1 MADGMKI
8 VSDKWMLQSRQI
20 VNWGSY
26 GGWHEFRPSMDE
38 TMPVTLLAG
47 ASESGKSTLVD
58 AQISLLYPSGT
69 PYNKASN
76 SGRSER
82 NDYTYLRGMIGVS
95 DSENGETPIFLRG
108 KDADG
113 TPQNI
118 WGAIVDTYVNKT
130 DGGLLSCGK
139 FLYLNAGDGQDGL
152 RRRYITWNRT
162 IDPRLMDQYRNT
174 PFTRSMF
181 EKTYPECTT
190 HTNAAAFHASIWQ
203 DMGLS
208 ADACRLLHKIQ
219 SADAPSKLDDI
230 FKQGV
235 LDIPESI
242 RLAHETVDDYNRF
255 NENFHS
261 MEDKMARV
269 AILQNIQTRYGEYAK
284 QTSERREYEPINPDS
299 EHGNATLSAWARS
312 RMASEVRA
320 GLPAAQRKVKE
331 SQEAIDRAMQRVGEL
346 NTRIDAVKERIQGID
361 GGSLQQLGKDLQ
373 RVRQDIDEASRQ
385 RHAIAER
392 FEQVEGRLPDSEQ
405 TWDAKRAML
414 AETLDTYEERLK
426 DANARFQQLVGERHD
441 RQRDRDSLRR
451 DYQRKLTHRTRISD
465 DMDDARTL
473 IMRATG
479 LDASELPYVAELM
492 DVNEQD
498 EQWRLAMNVTYAPI
512 AQTILVDKRHEQG
525 FAAKISAI
533 DPKLMTRR
541 TWRFIDTGMQYES
554 SASEGWMSSKL
565 QYQEDSPFAGWLK
578 NQTTSPRFDAR
589 CVHAIDDMN
598 HDERQVQSDGQIKSG
613 DRGFHGSKG
622 LHQVIGFMNEQY
634 LAELKNQLD
643 KAEQALQNA
652 DRRSEQ
658 MSNAISLLQD
668 EHELARIVADMPWSK
683 IDVNGLREQETRIR
697 RQIERIEND
706 PELGQLQTE
715 LKQLNQQA
723 TAENRNQYQ
732 AEDDLDKAQHAVQAE
747 QAWLDAYGND
757 DFDDATLSSM
767 VSNLLADAYENCFGA
782 SVRAQDRPKLIAG
795 LFDHESETP
804 FHTRAL
810 RNIARI
816 ARTRIQEI
824 DARSNQLRADTER
837 IMDDY
842 LKNHSTDDNTVMA
855 SVEDYRYFLDE
866 LNELNMLVTRAA
878 TDEEYAN
885 SKKTLHELPTAQPR
899 ATHRRRKHQRT
910 TQPHQQHAQ
919 RTTIRPTRRQTITRR
934 DLQPNRPTIRNNP
947 QPHPVKTGRLDAQR
961 KRQSHGNTQRIQQLR
976 NIREQTAQRTRQNTR
991 HQRHQSIR
999 RTQPRPTR
1007 TQLIL
1012 RNRAPRQRPR
1022 RTHQLYRRKIR
1033 RSPPR
1038 THLIRLRRSPHL
1050 PPRRRPHRTPHLHH
1064 ALPRRST
1071 HQSRRPLHQTR
1082 ARRTTPTRLPNYR
1095 LRPGKQ
1101 NRGNPQRRQQSI
1113 RRIQRPIHRQLIPTG
1128 TRQRN
1133 HHTGRNTAHHRTRET
1148 NNGGITH
1155 GNGQKHHQQRHPQPT
1170 QRIRH
1175 RLSHQAHV

>member
-1 MADGMKI
+1 M
-8 VSDKWMLQSRQI
+8 
-20 VNWGSY
+20 
-26 GGWHEFRPSMDE
+26 
-38 TMPVTLLAG
+38 
-47 ASESGKSTLVD
+47 
-58 AQISLLYPSGT
+58 
-69 PYNKASN
+69 
-76 SGRSER
+76 GR
-82 NDYTYLRGMIGVS
+82 
-95 DSENGETPIFLRG
+95 
-108 KDADG
+108 
-113 TPQNI
+113 
-118 WGAIVDTYVNKT
+118 
-130 DGGLLSCGK
+130 
-139 FLYLNAGDGQDGL
+139 
-152 RRRYITWNRT
+152 
-162 IDPRLMDQYRNT
+162 
-174 PFTRSMF
+174 
-181 EKTYPECTT
+181 
-190 HTNAAAFHASIWQ
+190 
-203 DMGLS
+203 
-208 ADACRLLHKIQ
+208 
-219 SADAPSKLDDI
+219 
-230 FKQGV
+230 
-235 LDIPESI
+235 
-242 RLAHETVDDYNRF
+242 
-255 NENFHS
+255 
-261 MEDKMARV
+261 
-269 AILQNIQTRYGEYAK
+269 QTRHA
-284 QTSERREYEPINPDS
+284 RR
-299 EHGNATLSAWARS
+299 
-312 RMASEVRA
+312 
-320 GLPAAQRKVKE
+320 
-331 SQEAIDRAMQRVGEL
+331 
-346 NTRIDAVKERIQGID
+346 
-361 GGSLQQLGKDLQ
+361 
-373 RVRQDIDEASRQ
+373 
-385 RHAIAER
+385 
-392 FEQVEGRLPDSEQ
+392 
-405 TWDAKRAML
+405 
-414 AETLDTYEERLK
+414 
-426 DANARFQQLVGERHD
+426 NARHI
-441 RQRDRDSLRR
+441 R

-565 QYQEDSPFAGWLK
+565 QYREDSPFAGWLK

-598 HDERQVQSDGQIKSG
+598 HDERQVQADGQIKSG

-658 MSNAISLLQD
+658 MSNTISLLQD

-842 LKNHSTDDNTVMA
+842 LNNHSTDDNTVMA

-885 SKKTLHELPTAQPR
+885 SVKKLYMSF
-899 ATHRRRKHQRT
+899 
-910 TQPHQQHAQ
+910 QQ
-919 RTTIRPTRRQTITRR
+919 
-934 DLQPNRPTIRNNP
+934 LNW
-947 QPHPVKTGRLDAQR
+947 KTGRATQATIPR
-961 KRQSHGNTQRIQQLR
+961 KHAKHST
-976 NIREQTAQRTRQNTR
+976 TA
-991 HQRHQSIR
+991 
-999 RTQPRPTR
+999 
-1007 TQLIL
+1007 
-1012 RNRAPRQRPR
+1012 
-1022 RTHQLYRRKIR
+1022 
-1033 RSPPR
+1033 
-1038 THLIRLRRSPHL
+1038 
-1050 PPRRRPHRTPHLHH
+1050 
-1064 ALPRRST
+1064 
-1071 HQSRRPLHQTR
+1071 
-1082 ARRTTPTRLPNYR
+1082 
-1095 LRPGKQ
+1095 
-1101 NRGNPQRRQQSI
+1101 
-1113 RRIQRPIHRQLIPTG
+1113 
-1128 TRQRN
+1128 
-1133 HHTGRNTAHHRTRET
+1133 
-1148 NNGGITH
+1148 
-1155 GNGQKHHQQRHPQPT
+1155 KH
-1170 QRIRH
+1170 
-1175 RLSHQAHV
+1175 S

>member
-1 MADGMKI
+1 
-8 VSDKWMLQSRQI
+8 
-20 VNWGSY
+20 
-26 GGWHEFRPSMDE
+26 
-38 TMPVTLLAG
+38 
-47 ASESGKSTLVD
+47 
-58 AQISLLYPSGT
+58 
-69 PYNKASN
+69 
-76 SGRSER
+76 
-82 NDYTYLRGMIGVS
+82 
-95 DSENGETPIFLRG
+95 
-108 KDADG
+108 
-113 TPQNI
+113 
-118 WGAIVDTYVNKT
+118 
-130 DGGLLSCGK
+130 
-139 FLYLNAGDGQDGL
+139 
-152 RRRYITWNRT
+152 
-162 IDPRLMDQYRNT
+162 
-174 PFTRSMF
+174 
-181 EKTYPECTT
+181 
-190 HTNAAAFHASIWQ
+190 
-203 DMGLS
+203 
-208 ADACRLLHKIQ
+208 
-219 SADAPSKLDDI
+219 
-230 FKQGV
+230 
-235 LDIPESI
+235 
-242 RLAHETVDDYNRF
+242 
-255 NENFHS
+255 
-261 MEDKMARV
+261 
-269 AILQNIQTRYGEYAK
+269 
-284 QTSERREYEPINPDS
+284 
-299 EHGNATLSAWARS
+299 
-312 RMASEVRA
+312 
-320 GLPAAQRKVKE
+320 
-331 SQEAIDRAMQRVGEL
+331 
-346 NTRIDAVKERIQGID
+346 
-361 GGSLQQLGKDLQ
+361 
-373 RVRQDIDEASRQ
+373 
-385 RHAIAER
+385 
-392 FEQVEGRLPDSEQ
+392 
-405 TWDAKRAML
+405 ML

-565 QYQEDSPFAGWLK
+565 QYREDSPFAGWLK

-658 MSNAISLLQD
+658 MSNTISLLQD

-866 LNELNMLVTRAA
+866 LDELNMLVTRAA

-885 SKKTLHELPTAQPR
+885 SVKKLYMSFQQLNR
-899 ATHRRRKHQRT
+899 ALRT
-910 TQPHQQHAQ
+910 DEENIKEQLNRINSMLKGQQFG
-919 RTTIRPTRRQTITRR
+919 
-934 DLQPNRPTIRNNP
+934 P
-947 QPHPVKTGRLDAQR
+947 QGGRLSLDVTFSPIDRQFETTLSRILSKLEDWTRNASDNPTETR
-961 KRQSHGNTQRIQQLR
+961 KAFNNCETFVNRLHNELDKIHDTNGIKAYGAR
-976 NIREQTAQRTRQNTR
+976 NLD
-991 HQRHQSIR
+991 
-999 RTQPRPTR
+999 PTR

-1038 THLIRLRRSPHL
+1038 THLIRLRCSPHL
-1050 PPRRRPHRTPHLHH
+1050 PTRRRPHRTPHLHH

-1082 ARRTTPTRLPNYR
+1082 ARRTTPTRLPNHR